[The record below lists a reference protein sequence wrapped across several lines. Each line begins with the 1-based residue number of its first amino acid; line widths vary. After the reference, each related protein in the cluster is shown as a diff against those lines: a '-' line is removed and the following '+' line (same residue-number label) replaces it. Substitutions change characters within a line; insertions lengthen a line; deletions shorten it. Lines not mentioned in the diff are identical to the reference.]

1 MAAMNVAV
9 IAHAGKSMGGGLPAL
24 RRALSA
30 AGVADPFWCEVRK
43 SRKAPAQVR
52 RALER
57 GVETVFV
64 WGGDG
69 MVQRSADVLAGSG
82 VALAVIPAGTANLF
96 AKNLGIPAEIEAAIA
111 IGLHGE
117 RRLLD
122 VGRLNGERFAV
133 MAGVGFDA
141 MMIRDAGDGGLKERL
156 GRAAYVW
163 SGSGN
168 LRVKPFR
175 AKIEVDGADWY
186 KGDASCILVGNVGR
200 LVGGVPVFADAR
212 PDDGELDLG
221 LVTAEGLLEWGRV
234 LARTVVGKPTA
245 SPFVQT
251 TRARSVKVT
260 LKRKVLYELDG
271 GARAKEKSF
280 TVKTEPAV
288 LKVCVPSERVS
299 GVLDSVK

>member
-1 MAAMNVAV
+1 
-9 IAHAGKSMGGGLPAL
+9 MGGGLPEL
-24 RRALSA
+24 RRLLAT
-30 AGVADPFWCEVRK
+30 AGVSDPFWREVRK
-43 SRKAPAQVR
+43 SKEAPAQVR

-57 GVETVFV
+57 GADTVFV

-69 MVQRSADVLAGSG
+69 MVQRSADALAGSG
-82 VALAVIPAGTANLF
+82 VALAVVPAGTANLF
-96 AKNLGIPAEIEAAIA
+96 AANLGIPTDIEAAVA

-122 VGRLNGERFAV
+122 MGRMNGERFAV

-141 MMIRDAGDGGLKERL
+141 MMIRDAGKGGLKERL

-175 AKIEVDGADWY
+175 ARIEVDGGAWY

-200 LVGGVPVFADAR
+200 LAGGVPVFADAR

-221 LVTAEGLLEWGRV
+221 LVTAEGLLEWSRV
-234 LARTVVGKPTA
+234 LARTALGKPTA
-245 SPFVQT
+245 SPFVRT
-251 TRARSVKVT
+251 TRVRSVKVK

-271 GARAKEKSF
+271 GERGKAKSF
-280 TVKTEPAV
+280 TVKIQPAA
-288 LKVCVPSERVS
+288 LNVCVPS
-299 GVLDSVK
+299 